1 MYKRLAL
8 GFVALTTL
16 VFWAVPAHAGV
27 QDFTITSFVAD
38 YYISRDDARVSQ
50 MSVREKIVAE
60 FPNFDQ
66 NHGILRAIPQS
77 YEGHSLEL
85 GVKSVKKPNGESWQ
99 YETSDENG
107 NTVLKIGD
115 PDAYAHGPQTYV
127 IEYVVRGPIT
137 FENAERLF
145 WDVNGDQWPQSFGEV
160 VARVH
165 VPADIAGAVSNKP
178 SCNTGVF
185 GSEES
190 ACRVTVEDNNQGKLV
205 TFETTRQLSG
215 YETLTFD
222 VPFAAG
228 TFAPYAMSAEAMW
241 HVVLVGVVIVV
252 PFFVV
257 LWIVVRHWR
266 KYGRDAKGKGV
277 VVPQY
282 LAPKGV
288 SVLGASALWYQ
299 GFQPTA
305 ISATIIDL
313 AVRHYIKIYETGEK
327 IFGGYDYDVELIKE
341 TTDLLPE
348 EKRVVT
354 LLFTDAK
361 PGTRVSLK
369 DLSKKLYEEATKI
382 GESVD
387 EHMAAQKYFVQKPSK
402 ARLPFIVA
410 GVIMIFCG
418 ILFIPYTLGLV
429 LAGVVALIGGAI
441 MVAPTHK
448 GAELKEHLLGLRMYM
463 KLAEAER
470 LTVLQSPNGH
480 MTEKVDVAD
489 KGQLVKLYER
499 LLPYAILFGIE
510 KRWAKQFADLYDTSP
525 EWYSGTST
533 FNAAYFAG
541 ALTNLDTSMTQ
552 TFSPPSSSSGGAG
565 GGGGG
570 GGGGGW

>member
-1 MYKRLAL
+1 MRKRIIFAIFACAL
-8 GFVALTTL
+8 IFGATPVR
-16 VFWAVPAHAGV
+16 AGV

-38 YYISRDDARVSQ
+38 YYVSRDDAHVSQ
-50 MSVREKIVAE
+50 MAVREKIVAE
-60 FPNFDQ
+60 FPSFDQ

-77 YEGHSLEL
+77 YDGHSLEL
-85 GVKSVKKPNGESWQ
+85 SVQSVKKANGEPWQ
-99 YETSDENG
+99 YDTSDENG

-115 PDAYAHGPQTYV
+115 PDAYAHGLHTYI
-127 IEYVVRGPIT
+127 IEYVVRGPAT
-137 FENAERLF
+137 FEGGERLF

-165 VPADIAGAVSNKP
+165 VPADIAGAVSGKS
-178 SCNTGVF
+178 SCRTGVF

-190 ACRVTVEDNNQGKLV
+190 ACRVRTEDRGQGKVV
-205 TFETTRQLSG
+205 TFETTRQLAA
-215 YETLTFD
+215 YETLTFS

-228 TFAPYAMSAEAMW
+228 TFAPYTLSAEAVW
-241 HVVLVGVVIVV
+241 HAVLIGVVIAV
-252 PFFVV
+252 PPLVV

-282 LAPKGV
+282 LPPKGV
-288 SVLGASALWYQ
+288 SVLGSSALWYQ

-305 ISATIIDL
+305 ISATILDL

-327 IFGGYDYDVELIKE
+327 VFGGYEYDVELVKAP
-341 TTDLLPE
+341 TDLLPE

-354 LLFTDAK
+354 LLFTDAI

-369 DLSKKLYEEATKI
+369 DLSKKLYEEAGNI

-387 EHMAAQKYFVQKPSK
+387 EYMAAQKYFVQKPSK
-402 ARLPFIVA
+402 ARMPFIVA
-410 GVIMIFCG
+410 GVIMIICG
-418 ILFIPYTLGLV
+418 IVFIPYTLGLV
-429 LAGVVALIGGAI
+429 IAGVVALIGGAI

-448 GAELKEHLLGLRMYM
+448 GAELKEHLLGLKMYM

-470 LTVLQSPNGH
+470 LAVLQSPDGR

-499 LLPYAILFGIE
+499 LLPYAVLFGIE
-510 KRWAKQFADLYDTSP
+510 KKWAKQFADLYDKPP
-525 EWYSGTST
+525 EWYSGTGA